1 MEFCFCKELCSA
13 PTVKGAGAG
22 SEAELRKLLSENGED
37 PSVLFALA
45 NFLTRGER
53 AKEAV
58 PLYQVA
64 IKKSSESRPEL
75 RCNLGAALFEADR
88 LDEALVELK
97 QAVLERAGFA
107 LAYYYLAAVNIK
119 KQDYISALEFI
130 EPYTEDPELKGAGM
144 LMVAQ
149 IYEILGRKDEA
160 QGRFEKVL
168 LLEPNHEFALSRF
181 SMLGAQKGA
190 SLFAEGKL
198 EAAFS
203 LWASVYDRAGEVF
216 SAGFGS
222 GRVLDETIEVFQ
234 SKAGLEEAFSAFD
247 RALKSGAE
255 GAELYYP
262 LCIRRYF
269 SLGRIHELYENLE
282 TLEEQCLIWKKRAS
296 SESSYPYAR
305 YRLGVLYSYLGK
317 IDEALGELHFAADHM
332 PASKKRPLKIEQI
345 IAFIREL
352 GERVRASRENR
363 LPSYSEDA
371 WANAG
376 FEDPFQIKAWKASGI
391 DPKDAARWR
400 LFAFSPTQSR
410 EWQRAGM
417 TPENASAWFASG
429 FTNALAVRQWQ
440 RGGFTPDEAAL
451 WREVFSGD
459 AEKAV
464 QFHKA
469 GFPDAEL
476 ACRWSKVFLFGWEAC
491 RWAELGFS
499 PQEAAVFLAEGVKDP
514 FLALEIRKRQQVLV
528 EAGDGEVLSKD

>member
-1 MEFCFCKELCSA
+1 MEFYFCKELCPA
-13 PTVKGAGAG
+13 PAVEGAKAM
-22 SEAELRKLLSENGED
+22 SEAELRKVLSEKGED

-58 PLYQVA
+58 PLYKLA

-75 RCNLGAALFEADR
+75 RCNLGAALFEVDR

-97 QAVLERAGFA
+97 RAVLERAGFA
-107 LAYYYLAAVNIK
+107 LAHYYLAAVNIK
-119 KQDYISALEFI
+119 KQNYTSALELI
-130 EPYTEDPELKGAGM
+130 EPYTEHPELKGGGM
-144 LMVAQ
+144 LLAAQ
-149 IYEILGRKDEA
+149 IYELLGRKDDA
-160 QGRFEKVL
+160 QDGFEKVL

-190 SLFAEGKL
+190 SLFAEGNI

-203 LWASVYDRAGEVF
+203 LWASVYDRVGEVF

-222 GRVLDETIEVFQ
+222 GRVLDKTIEDFQ
-234 SKAGLEEAFSAFD
+234 SKGGMEEAFSVFD
-247 RALKSGAE
+247 RSLKSGAE

-269 SLGRIHELYENLE
+269 TLGRIHELYENVE
-282 TLEEQCLIWKKRAS
+282 SLEERCLIWKKRAT

-305 YRLGVLYSYLGK
+305 YRLGVLYGYLGK
-317 IDEALGELHFAADHM
+317 IDDALSELHFALDHI

-345 IAFIREL
+345 ITFIREL
-352 GERVRASRENR
+352 GERVCAFRENR

-391 DPKDAARWR
+391 EPRDAARWR
-400 LFAFSPTQSR
+400 LFSFSPAQSR
-410 EWQRAGM
+410 EWQRAGI
-417 TPENASAWFASG
+417 TPEDASAWLASG
-429 FTNALAVRQWQ
+429 FTNALDVRQWQ

-464 QFHKA
+464 QFRKA
-469 GFPDAEL
+469 GFSDAEL

-499 PQEAAVFLAEGVKDP
+499 PQESAVFLAEGVKDP
-514 FLALEIRKRQQVLV
+514 FLARDIRKRQEVLV
-528 EAGDGEVLSKD
+528 SAPDEEVLSED